1 MMKRSNEGI
10 GGENYASSPSDDGQQ
25 KRRKIQFEP
34 VRMPAVSNVN
44 DIRARAVVYQTSKLK
59 QQLLYKN
66 KRIAELE
73 KENER
78 SKRRQQTDES
88 NFLKVY
94 NMFSDI
100 EKYICTQT
108 KNEFG
113 EYIGGDTAP
122 TGIDVLGM
130 TNETYNK
137 FFDQAKQNLRNAF
150 VSYAKARHDRA
161 HESTIFIDKLKTL
174 IDSPTF
180 NPNGVHKELT
190 AKAASLAIQNE
201 KLQSEVTK
209 VQSDCYNLERKKRI
223 LTDKLSVQENRVQEL
238 EHQLE
243 DARFETDK
251 HMRLANKFE
260 YKLATL
266 VSEGQSGGNG
276 GATPSSSGT
285 TNATEKKISA
295 PDIPPSET
303 AAKEI
308 ENLRLERDEQE
319 SIASRRLQDL
329 EEMNKK
335 VQTLTQENSKLRLE
349 TQTFFSVDSI
359 VNSEEY
365 KNLKKYYS
373 LAIKEYE
380 RVSKDLEDITTER
393 DAFRSAKEARAM
405 LMSEEHQK
413 TLKEIQCQS
422 DIHNSFYK
430 VSHDSEVLRCEF
442 ETVKEEYNKTVKQ
455 SEWDEMKATLNTL
468 RSMNRSLKSE
478 KIRLRE
484 KDKQSQKDINTLKSE
499 LTSLKEAQDKC
510 LLVPLEDVS
519 NAPPEDVNKIRQ
531 EYESLCKEVK
541 RLGAMEKQEKQ
552 KQVENLQKEV
562 NRQIADKLSELE
574 TLRKTN
580 EMLTNDEECISDE
593 LEAIGTAVE
602 EEQERNAQLY
612 IEKREQEDRNLKMM
626 NDRMIQNQTFNRL
639 REKLSCLESKAQT
652 DAQIAKMHEFEKKAN
667 EELVTKL
674 SESVQFKSAELTRLT
689 NLMEQHRKN
698 IQEVGMSRDENQI
711 KADRCEGQMK
721 QIQELYAAKAREIE
735 DFKFKRQRAEEE
747 LETLR
752 IKYER
757 VKRNES
763 VPAQSGD
770 QVLEEANRQMKE
782 TLTCPSCKTR
792 PKDCIMLKCY
802 HLFCETC
809 IKTMYDT
816 RQRKCPKCNS
826 NFGANDFH
834 RIFI

>member
-1 MMKRSNEGI
+1 MKRSNEGI

-303 AAKEI
+303 AADRK
-308 ENLRLERDEQE
+308 
-319 SIASRRLQDL
+319 
-329 EEMNKK
+329 
-335 VQTLTQENSKLRLE
+335 
-349 TQTFFSVDSI
+349 SV
-359 VNSEEY
+359 V
-365 KNLKKYYS
+365 
-373 LAIKEYE
+373 
-380 RVSKDLEDITTER
+380 
-393 DAFRSAKEARAM
+393 
-405 LMSEEHQK
+405 
-413 TLKEIQCQS
+413 
-422 DIHNSFYK
+422 
-430 VSHDSEVLRCEF
+430 
-442 ETVKEEYNKTVKQ
+442 
-455 SEWDEMKATLNTL
+455 
-468 RSMNRSLKSE
+468 
-478 KIRLRE
+478 
-484 KDKQSQKDINTLKSE
+484 
-499 LTSLKEAQDKC
+499 
-510 LLVPLEDVS
+510 
-519 NAPPEDVNKIRQ
+519 
-531 EYESLCKEVK
+531 
-541 RLGAMEKQEKQ
+541 
-552 KQVENLQKEV
+552 
-562 NRQIADKLSELE
+562 
-574 TLRKTN
+574 
-580 EMLTNDEECISDE
+580 
-593 LEAIGTAVE
+593 
-602 EEQERNAQLY
+602 
-612 IEKREQEDRNLKMM
+612 
-626 NDRMIQNQTFNRL
+626 
-639 REKLSCLESKAQT
+639 
-652 DAQIAKMHEFEKKAN
+652 
-667 EELVTKL
+667 
-674 SESVQFKSAELTRLT
+674 
-689 NLMEQHRKN
+689 
-698 IQEVGMSRDENQI
+698 
-711 KADRCEGQMK
+711 
-721 QIQELYAAKAREIE
+721 
-735 DFKFKRQRAEEE
+735 
-747 LETLR
+747 
-752 IKYER
+752 
-757 VKRNES
+757 
-763 VPAQSGD
+763 
-770 QVLEEANRQMKE
+770 
-782 TLTCPSCKTR
+782 
-792 PKDCIMLKCY
+792 
-802 HLFCETC
+802 
-809 IKTMYDT
+809 
-816 RQRKCPKCNS
+816 
-826 NFGANDFH
+826 
-834 RIFI
+834 